1 MYPQRQSRRLARV
14 LIALAAFVQFMGVVQ
29 ACADLEF
36 KVSMA
41 FQSQDCHKPSNPN
54 HCLQQCTAAD
64 QSSAVVQIALPG
76 AMEVSVLQLPNLPA
90 AGRSRIYAENG
101 IPKAH
106 DPPPTLRFCTFLL

>member
-1 MYPQRQSRRLARV
+1 MLSQKRSKYLARA
-14 LIALAAFVQFMGVVQ
+14 LIAVAAFVQFMGVVQ

-36 KVSMA
+36 KASMA
-41 FQSQDCHKPSNPN
+41 LQSQDCHKPSNPN

-76 AMEVSVLQLPNLPA
+76 AMEVSVLQLPEPVPA
-90 AGRSRIYAENG
+90 GSSRIYAGND

-106 DPPPTLRFCTFLL
+106 DPPPILRFCSLLL